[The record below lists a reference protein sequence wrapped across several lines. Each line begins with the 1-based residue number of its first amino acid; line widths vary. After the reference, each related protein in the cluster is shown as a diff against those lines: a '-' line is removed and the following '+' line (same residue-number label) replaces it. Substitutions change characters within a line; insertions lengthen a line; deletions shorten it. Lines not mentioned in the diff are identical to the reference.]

1 MVDDETDNDVVDDGD
16 DKVRESLS
24 STNQPSQS
32 STNMRDVKRRHSSRI
47 MKENLPSSNSQPSPI
62 SQQTTMSSST
72 SSHNRPSNEGG
83 RGRVVIR

>member
-1 MVDDETDNDVVDDGD
+1 MVNDETDNDVVD

-24 STNQPSQS
+24 STHQPSHS
-32 STNMRDVKRRHSSRI
+32 STNMRDVRRRHSSRI
-47 MKENLPSSNSQPSPI
+47 MKENLPSPNSQPSTI
-62 SQQTTMSSST
+62 SQQQSTISSSN